1 MPGFIAKFFSRGTIQ
16 RIFNEL
22 SEVSEMIIDIVCG
35 VVLLAFALIGVF
47 KGFARQI
54 FKFLSFFAAIIGGFF
69 LVKPVY
75 DLLYGNLAFFRD
87 WVNAFADLINKAA
100 FIKNILGSYAESV
113 GKTAGLL
120 LSEYVFKLVVFI
132 LISIVVGLLFNLLKK
147 IVFPIADMPVINVFD
162 RVLGLIYAV
171 AWAAIILVGL
181 LLLTERVL
189 APNIAA
195 VKTFF
200 DDQMANGL
208 VVGKYL
214 MEYVN
219 KIGDYLW
226 ELINFIIGKV
236 AA

>member
-1 MPGFIAKFFSRGTIQ
+1 M
-16 RIFNEL
+16 
-22 SEVSEMIIDIVCG
+22 
-35 VVLLAFALIGVF
+35 
-47 KGFARQI
+47 
-54 FKFLSFFAAIIGGFF
+54 
-69 LVKPVY
+69 
-75 DLLYGNLAFFRD
+75 
-87 WVNAFADLINKAA
+87 
-100 FIKNILGSYAESV
+100 
-113 GKTAGLL
+113 
-120 LSEYVFKLVVFI
+120 FI

-200 DDQMANGL
+200 
-208 VVGKYL
+208 KYL

>member
-1 MPGFIAKFFSRGTIQ
+1 
-16 RIFNEL
+16 
-22 SEVSEMIIDIVCG
+22 
-35 VVLLAFALIGVF
+35 
-47 KGFARQI
+47 
-54 FKFLSFFAAIIGGFF
+54 
-69 LVKPVY
+69 
-75 DLLYGNLAFFRD
+75 
-87 WVNAFADLINKAA
+87 
-100 FIKNILGSYAESV
+100 
-113 GKTAGLL
+113 
-120 LSEYVFKLVVFI
+120 
-132 LISIVVGLLFNLLKK
+132 
-147 IVFPIADMPVINVFD
+147 MPVINVFD

-195 VKTFF
+195 VETFF